1 MQRDAFFDVPQ
12 LASMAATP
20 KFFFRDAHELL
31 SSDGDALSDIG
42 SPSSVTTSPWLLDD
56 EDDELLD
63 TLLLPAELNEDV
75 LRRILVFCQASTLRE
90 VKAVD
95 RRTHRIVAELLR
107 DPRRFPRLLFSSLA
121 NGGAARRAAHRELP
135 ARWGKA
141 IIGATSAAA
150 VVSLRA
156 STDVTTGAG
165 AVRLRLT
172 ARPTADVGLERTCF
186 SRSSAATGWV
196 TCLVDRWVSREVF
209 TCTMHIEQL
218 GGEACIG
225 VVGRNFADP
234 SGCSPL
240 RSRHAVMIEG
250 RSGKVYVKGRATGL
264 ALPVTRRP
272 CRGAPRSQS
281 GPTDGALR
289 AGSSLQLVI
298 NMTLR
303 EMHVHILTRGGAPE
317 ASVEVEGLPADVA
330 VAVSLGPSAD
340 LAMSTVRLESSST
353 ERSAS
358 HRYEGKTIV
367 DEWDEDHFAGR
378 DLRSRLVSSLR

>member
-264 ALPVTRRP
+264 ALPDAPTLPWSAEIAKRADGRCAAGWQQLAAGDQHDAEGDARAHPHTRRRARGK
-272 CRGAPRSQS
+272 CRGRRPPCGCRRRRLS
-281 GPTDGALR
+281 GP
-289 AGSSLQLVI
+289 QC
-298 NMTLR
+298 
-303 EMHVHILTRGGAPE
+303 
-317 ASVEVEGLPADVA
+317 
-330 VAVSLGPSAD
+330 
-340 LAMSTVRLESSST
+340 
-353 ERSAS
+353 
-358 HRYEGKTIV
+358 
-367 DEWDEDHFAGR
+367 
-378 DLRSRLVSSLR
+378 